1 MPRRKRIRTT
11 SSDRHAGGDWSPPS
25 VRKLNNIR
33 RDVAVEAARI
43 MATEGQR
50 NFMTAKRKAAD
61 RIGAS
66 TRLALPSNREV
77 EEALR
82 AYQGFYG
89 GDRHLEHL
97 SLLRET
103 AVEVMRALDEFR
115 PRLVGPVLD
124 GTADAHSRISL
135 HLFNDPPETVLFHLE
150 ERGIEFHQEQR
161 RIRWHDGK
169 HRNIQLL
176 VTDVRGVAV
185 ELALFNLID
194 LRQAPPSPVDG
205 KPQKRARL
213 PEVEI
218 LLAAA

>member
-11 SSDRHAGGDWSPPS
+11 STDRRGSGDCPPPS

-50 NFMTAKRKAAD
+50 NFMAAKRKAAD
-61 RIGAS
+61 RVGAS
-66 TRLALPSNREV
+66 TRLVLPSNREV

-89 GDRHLEHL
+89 GDRHADNLQM
-97 SLLRET
+97 LRET
-103 AVEVMRALDEFR
+103 AIEVMRALDAFR

-124 GTADAHSRISL
+124 GTADSHSRVSL

-150 ERGIEFHQEQR
+150 ERGIDFHQEQR
-161 RIRWHDGK
+161 RIRWHDGT
-169 HRNIQLL
+169 HRDIQLL
-176 VTDVRGVAV
+176 VTEVNGITV
-185 ELALFNLID
+185 ELALFALID
-194 LRQAPPSPVDG
+194 LRQAPPCPVDG
-205 KPQKRARL
+205 RPQKRARL
-213 PEVEI
+213 PDVEI

>member
-1 MPRRKRIRTT
+1 MPRRKKIRTT
-11 SSDRHAGGDWSPPS
+11 STERRSSGDWDSPS

-33 RDVAVEAARI
+33 RDIAVEAARI

-50 NFMTAKRKAAD
+50 NFMAAKRKAAD
-61 RIGAS
+61 RVGAS

-89 GDRHLEHL
+89 GDRHAEHL
-97 SLLRET
+97 MLLREV
-103 AVEVMRALDEFR
+103 AIEVMRGLDDFR

-124 GTADAHSRISL
+124 GTADSHSRVSL
-135 HLFNDPPETVLFHLE
+135 HLFNDPPEAVLFHLE
-150 ERGIEFHQEQR
+150 ERGIDYRQEQR
-161 RIRWHDGK
+161 RIRWHDGN
-169 HRNIQLL
+169 HRDIQLL
-176 VTDVRGVAV
+176 VTEVQGVSV
-185 ELALFNLID
+185 ELALFSDLD

-205 KPQKRARL
+205 RPQRRAPL

>member
-1 MPRRKRIRTT
+1 MARRKKIRTT
-11 SSDRHAGGDWSPPS
+11 STDRHTGGAWDPPA

-33 RDVAVEAARI
+33 REVAVEAARI

-50 NFMTAKRKAAD
+50 NFMAAKRKAAD
-61 RIGAS
+61 RVGAS
-66 TRLALPSNREV
+66 TRIVLPSNREV

-89 GDRHLEHL
+89 GERHADQLL
-97 SLLRET
+97 RLRET
-103 AVEVMRALDEFR
+103 AIEVMQALEEFQ

-124 GTADAHSRISL
+124 GTADSHSRVSL
-135 HLFNDPPETVLFHLE
+135 HLFNDPPETVLFYLE
-150 ERGIEFHQEQR
+150 ERGIDFHQEQR
-161 RIRWHDGK
+161 RIRWHDGS
-169 HRNIQLL
+169 HREIQLL
-176 VTDVRGVAV
+176 VTDVNDVTV
-185 ELALFNLID
+185 ELALFAPVD

-205 KPQKRARL
+205 KPQKRANL

>member
-11 SSDRHAGGDWSPPS
+11 STDRHAGGDWDPPA

-50 NFMTAKRKAAD
+50 NYMAAKRKAAD
-61 RIGAS
+61 RVGAS
-66 TRLALPSNREV
+66 TRLVLPSNREV
-77 EEALR
+77 EEALK

-89 GDRHLEHL
+89 GDRHTDNLQ
-97 SLLRET
+97 LLRET
-103 AVEVMRALDEFR
+103 AIEVMRALEDFH

-124 GTADAHSRISL
+124 GTADSHSRVSL

-161 RIRWHDGK
+161 RIRWHDGS
-169 HRNIQLL
+169 HRHIQLL
-176 VTDVRGVAV
+176 VTDVNGVTV
-185 ELALFNLID
+185 ELALFSRID
-194 LRQAPPSPVDG
+194 LRQAPPSPIDG
-205 KPQKRARL
+205 KPQRRARL
-213 PEVEI
+213 LDVEI
-218 LLAAA
+218 LLDAA